1 MIALTALAEQLFDIA
16 ERKRVPK
23 VPAHGAKN
31 QFGLRACRHLKI
43 AARTAFFMIS
53 SGYQPHR
60 PKLQHN
66 RERGSGADRIVGAIR
81 PGVRPGDADYAA
93 MT

>member
-1 MIALTALAEQLFDIA
+1 MLMIALTALAEQLFDIA

-43 AARTAFFMIS
+43 AARTAFLVLFYLPVLEECGNS
-53 SGYQPHR
+53 R
-60 PKLQHN
+60 T
-66 RERGSGADRIVGAIR
+66 
-81 PGVRPGDADYAA
+81 GDAGRSVNHDASRQDRSK
-93 MT
+93 

>member
-66 RERGSGADRIVGAIR
+66 RERCFCTESEVWATGWRRAKR
-81 PGVRPGDADYAA
+81 
-93 MT
+93 